1 MAISIIQSSHPGR
14 LWWISRTQSLARSMA
29 VVIGPSIQASIAIVF
44 GLVSGLVKFGLG
56 HVIMTLIGGWI
67 PPGIVATSVRDCYV

>member
-1 MAISIIQSSHPGR
+1 
-14 LWWISRTQSLARSMA
+14 MA